1 MPSDPAAPVRSASPD
16 DLALVRAMADRRP
29 EAMAELYD
37 RYAPTLLGVARS
49 ILGAGPAAAEALHE
63 GLLEAWAHAE
73 RYLPAR
79 TSVATWL
86 VLIVRARALARRRA
100 AGPAPVA
107 GAAAAAAASPR
118 SEPPERA
125 RRRQRV
131 RTALAALPA
140 DQREVLELA
149 FWEGLASSEI
159 ARRTE
164 TNADGVRRRA
174 LEAMRAL
181 RRTLR
186 DELRERM

>member
-1 MPSDPAAPVRSASPD
+1 
-16 DLALVRAMADRRP
+16 
-29 EAMAELYD
+29 
-37 RYAPTLLGVARS
+37 
-49 ILGAGPAAAEALHE
+49 
-63 GLLEAWAHAE
+63 
-73 RYLPAR
+73 
-79 TSVATWL
+79 
-86 VLIVRARALARRRA
+86 VRARALARRRA
-100 AGPAPVA
+100 DGSAPSTGSAGS
-107 GAAAAAAASPR
+107 AAAAAPPLR
-118 SEPPERA
+118 SEPPARA

-131 RTALAALPA
+131 RTALAALPG

-159 ARRTE
+159 ARRIE